1 MSENLKLALD
11 EFIHVGLALFFI
23 IAFVSVLT
31 GFIRAFI
38 PQDKL
43 QKRLSKTGKFS
54 GLMGALLGIPT
65 PFCSAS
71 MVPVSMGMVEMGAP
85 LSMVFSFL
93 LSAPLSNFVVVA
105 FIFAVFGFK
114 VALVYFLVVFIG
126 AVVFGTIM
134 GNTSLANE
142 VKTIGTKPSA
152 CSGSAASDCADT
164 TPSSCSDAKP
174 NDCSAPAPS
183 CCDLSSASTA
193 QAVDLSQVSACS
205 AQAAPVSSCCT
216 EAPVSACSG
225 TAKSSGLASIK
236 NDKVREALEFAWS
249 LFKRIMPYV
258 LIGTVISA
266 ISVVFVP
273 DAFVEKY
280 LGNDNPF
287 AIFLA
292 AVIGVPLYLRIEM
305 AIPLLS
311 VLIGKGMSMGAAMSL
326 LIGGTGASLPEI
338 AIVSSML
345 KPKAVAAFVASIVS
359 MAIIG
364 GFIFYFLF

>member
-1 MSENLKLALD
+1 MTENLKLAFD
-11 EFIHVGLALFFI
+11 EFMHVGVALFFI
-23 IAFVSVLT
+23 IAFVSILT
-31 GFIRAFI
+31 GFVRAYI

-43 QKRLSKTGKFS
+43 QKKLSKTGKYS
-54 GLMGALLGIPT
+54 GVMGALLGIPT

-71 MVPVSMGMVEMGAP
+71 MVPVSMGMLEMGAP

-93 LSAPLSNFVVVA
+93 LSAPLANFVVVA

-114 VALVYFLVVFIG
+114 VAIVYFLIVFIG
-126 AVVFGTIM
+126 AVVFGTIV
-134 GNTSLANE
+134 GKTSLVNQ
-142 VKTIGTKPSA
+142 VKTIGVKKATKCSDDNSTVKSNCGPSIEEKKA
-152 CSGSAASDCADT
+152 VSVSNISECSSENQAQVTCGGQ
-164 TPSSCSDAKP
+164 PQISSC
-174 NDCSAPAPS
+174 
-183 CCDLSSASTA
+183 TA
-193 QAVDLSQVSACS
+193 TVDSKFLN
-205 AQAAPVSSCCT
+205 
-216 EAPVSACSG
+216 
-225 TAKSSGLASIK
+225 IK
-236 NDKVREALEFAWS
+236 NDKVREAFEFAWS

-258 LIGTVISA
+258 FIGAVISA

-280 LGNDNPF
+280 LGNDNPL

-311 VLIGKGMSMGAAMSL
+311 VLIGKGMSMGAAMAL

-345 KPKAVAAFVASIVS
+345 KPKAVAAFVASII
-359 MAIIG
+359 AIAVIG

>member
-1 MSENLKLALD
+1 MKENLQLALD
-11 EFIHVGLALFFI
+11 EFVHVGVVLFFI
-23 IAFVSVLT
+23 IALVSVLT
-31 GFIRAFI
+31 GFVRAYI

-43 QKRLSKTGKFS
+43 QKRLSKTGRFS

-71 MVPVSMGMVEMGAP
+71 MVPVSMGMLEMGAP

-93 LSAPLSNFVVVA
+93 LSAPLANFVVVA

-114 VALVYFLVVFIG
+114 IAFVYFLIVFIG
-126 AVVFGTIM
+126 SVVFGTIV
-134 GNTSLANE
+134 GNTSLVNHI
-142 VKTIGTKPSA
+142 KKIGAQSKVPD
-152 CSGSAASDCADT
+152 CSGISFKSD
-164 TPSSCSDAKP
+164 SC
-174 NDCSAPAPS
+174 CSAPGSNVEGRVFSPVSGAES
-183 CCDLSSASTA
+183 
-193 QAVDLSQVSACS
+193 QNQVSCS
-205 AQAAPVSSCCT
+205 TVVQSPCSTDVQVSG
-216 EAPVSACSG
+216 CS
-225 TAKSSGLASIK
+225 TVTNKQLFNFK
-236 NDKVREALEFAWS
+236 NEKVNEALDFAWS

-258 LIGTVISA
+258 LIGAIISA
-266 ISVVFVP
+266 VSAVFVP

-280 LGNDNPF
+280 LGNDNPL

-311 VLIGKGMSMGAAMSL
+311 VLIGKGMSMGAAMAL

-345 KPKAVAAFVASIVS
+345 KPKAVAAFVGSIIS
-359 MAIIG
+359 IAIIG
-364 GFIFYFLF
+364 GFIFYLLF